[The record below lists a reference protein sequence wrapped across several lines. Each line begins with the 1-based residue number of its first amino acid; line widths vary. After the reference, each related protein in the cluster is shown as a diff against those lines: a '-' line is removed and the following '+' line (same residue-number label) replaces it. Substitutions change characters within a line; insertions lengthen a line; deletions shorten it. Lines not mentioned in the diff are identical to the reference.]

1 MGSRRLQLR
10 DKTTLTLSE
19 HNSNMSLFGFGAGI
33 TAHVKK
39 LFNPSEVRISN
50 FVFTLHQQ
58 WTFVIIIIGLIFSM
72 GNNYLNKDAMIRL
85 VGNLKGSQVS
95 KLFDALDNE
104 GQIQDNHNGEEGK
117 ALINHE
123 ENTEMTSI
131 VVTKTG

>member
-1 MGSRRLQLR
+1 MGSRHRQLR

-33 TAHVKK
+33 TDHVKK

-72 GNNYLNKDAMIRL
+72 GNNYLNKDAMICHG
-85 VGNLKGSQVS
+85 GNDYV
-95 KLFDALDNE
+95 NE
-104 GQIQDNHNGEEGK
+104 GKIQDHHNGEEGK

-123 ENTEMTSI
+123 ENT
-131 VVTKTG
+131 